1 LAVTIGIFLLKG
13 TFDFTGP
20 SDATYERYFGEKVMM
35 MRVADREAAYLSDTI
50 RSLVYVLLATLAIW
64 LFLKEKIKRNL
75 LIIILGIL
83 IVVDLVGIDLRY
95 VGKDNFVRQRRMDQP
110 FQEMAFDKQIEQ
122 DKGIFRVYDPAQGF
136 NSARTS
142 YFHQS
147 ITGYHGAKPAGM
159 QDLFDFHIYKNN
171 IDVLNM
177 LNVKYVIQQDEEGGN
192 YAALN
197 PEANGN
203 AWFIQNLISVKNADE
218 ELLAL
223 DSLDVKNEAVVNT
236 GKVASVNRFN
246 FQKDSTA
253 LIRLTNYEPN
263 HLTYQSENTNEGV
276 AVFSEMYYPNGW
288 NAYIDGTITP
298 HFKVNYV
305 LRALKVPAGNH
316 TIEFKFEPTLIST
329 GSKITL
335 ASSILLGLLVMGGL
349 GYSLWTRKKKKV

>member
-1 LAVTIGIFLLKG
+1 
-13 TFDFTGP
+13 
-20 SDATYERYFGEKVMM
+20 
-35 MRVADREAAYLSDTI
+35 
-50 RSLVYVLLATLAIW
+50 
-64 LFLKEKIKRNL
+64 
-75 LIIILGIL
+75 
-83 IVVDLVGIDLRY
+83 VGR
-95 VGKDNFVRQRRMDQP
+95 
-110 FQEMAFDKQIEQ
+110 QIEQ